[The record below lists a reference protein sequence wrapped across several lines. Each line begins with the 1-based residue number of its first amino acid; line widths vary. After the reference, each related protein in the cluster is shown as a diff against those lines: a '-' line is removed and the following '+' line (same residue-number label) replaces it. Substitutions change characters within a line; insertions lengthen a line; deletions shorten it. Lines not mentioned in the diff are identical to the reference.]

1 MIPLKFVKSGDN
13 VKIIKISGDGSLRQH
28 LKDLGFVNDTVA
40 SVVTSHGGDVI
51 LNIKNTRVA
60 LTREMAGRIMI
71 DIV

>member
-1 MIPLKFVKSGDN
+1 MIPLKFVKSGDT

-40 SVVTSHGGDVI
+40 NVVTSHGGDVI